1 MRLAGGGSVH
11 LSGGEVLVMNRP
23 VRNRWKLNVGD
34 VVRVPRAF
42 FGDDGTVAPG
52 PGPAAGG
59 RMATVVERVGR
70 LDGTAAYI
78 FKFNGL
84 PGNLYQYD
92 LWSSHHDMVCVQ
104 AAATDCETAPQ
115 QHKAVPRHCLR

>member
-1 MRLAGGGSVH
+1 
-11 LSGGEVLVMNRP
+11 
-23 VRNRWKLNVGD
+23 
-34 VVRVPRAF
+34 
-42 FGDDGTVAPG
+42 
-52 PGPAAGG
+52 
-59 RMATVVERVGR
+59 MATVVERVGR

-115 QHKAVPRHCLR
+115 QHKRSHAIASADDADDGDGEQRSPVRRNKRLRFGSPSLAGGLAGGWVGKVSR